1 LESAPIAI
9 IERVTYSE
17 NVRIRMKISV
27 EIEFSREGA

>member
-1 LESAPIAI
+1 LEGGPIAI

-17 NVRIRMKISV
+17 DVRIRMKISV